1 MFQKS
6 FRRKGRKDFRRE
18 ELRTIIQ
25 AMDLRFFLEFQGT

>member
-1 MFQKS
+1 MYRKN
-6 FRRKGRKDFRRE
+6 FRRKGRKDFRIE